1 MLSIPFSAGRL
12 GLLGLLITSLMTG
25 TTMLNTA
32 DGADAPKIP
41 PDHSYAYSQ
50 HPIGSTP
57 APYGFI
63 SHLPPGVT
71 ATSKEKYPLVFF
83 LHGHGELGDSD
94 KTLYTV
100 AKHGPFKHFVA
111 RDDIGKLIDDHKAI
125 VIAPQGLK
133 SDNWFKTNL
142 LLDTLKYVIS
152 AYPVDKKRIYITGLS
167 MGGGGTWAI
176 CSAIPDQIAAGMPVC
191 GAGKPNHAEKLLT
204 IPLWAHHAVDDG
216 TVKFPETTQKWIDL
230 LLAQHEV
237 KIEGGIMNGHEMA
250 MKSWTGT
257 LLDKKWTWKEGRE
270 PADKLTSAKLTLTV
284 HPNGGHDSWSRTY
297 NNPNVWKW
305 LFAQIKP

>member
-1 MLSIPFSAGRL
+1 
-12 GLLGLLITSLMTG
+12 
-25 TTMLNTA
+25 
-32 DGADAPKIP
+32 
-41 PDHSYAYSQ
+41 
-50 HPIGSTP
+50 
-57 APYGFI
+57 
-63 SHLPPGVT
+63 
-71 ATSKEKYPLVFF
+71 
-83 LHGHGELGDSD
+83 
-94 KTLYTV
+94 
-100 AKHGPFKHFVA
+100 
-111 RDDIGKLIDDHKAI
+111 
-125 VIAPQGLK
+125 
-133 SDNWFKTNL
+133 
-142 LLDTLKYVIS
+142 
-152 AYPVDKKRIYITGLS
+152 

-216 TVKFPETTQKWIDL
+216 TVKFPETTQKWLDL

-237 KIEGGIMNGHEMA
+237 KMDGGVMNGHDMA

-297 NNPNVWKW
+297 NNPYVWKW